1 MFRSPIREDD
11 GSLGPAELL
20 TDVPEV
26 NGISNA
32 HSRAKVPAIILLIVG
47 MIGIGFDGLW
57 ILAYDKEPDLIRAK
71 LLEMMDDA
79 KAFPPD
85 ATPAEINQ
93 IIDVFVAIPKFCIVA
108 AVLSVI
114 GAICTL
120 SRKFFPLAVIGA
132 LAGMVHIWA
141 YTCLLGLPIGVWM
154 LIVLFQPDVRRSFT

>member
-32 HSRAKVPAIILLIVG
+32 HSRAKVPAILLLIVG

-85 ATPAEINQ
+85 ATPA
-93 IIDVFVAIPKFCIVA
+93 
-108 AVLSVI
+108 
-114 GAICTL
+114 
-120 SRKFFPLAVIGA
+120 
-132 LAGMVHIWA
+132 
-141 YTCLLGLPIGVWM
+141 
-154 LIVLFQPDVRRSFT
+154 